1 MGINEYLQCKKTTGD
16 CFRLLSACFY
26 PPKKQFYLQEGLFQN
41 LTTALKL
48 VCPDASIFSKKM
60 EEAFLNYPSEDLM
73 VEYARLFVG
82 PYELKA
88 PPYGSVY
95 LDQERRV
102 MGDSTMEVIRI
113 YKEAGLSI
121 DEDFKELPDHIAVEL
136 EFMYYLLYQ
145 EVEALENSQLD
156 RASALRETQERFL
169 KRFLKPWIP
178 PFCAKIKENTENE
191 FYVALANCV
200 ITIVCDLNLAENVK
214 RKTSQFLLT

>member
-1 MGINEYLQCKKTTGD
+1 MGINEYLQYKKTTGD

-26 PPKKQFYLQEGLFQN
+26 PPQKHLYLQEGLFQN

-102 MGDSTMEVIRI
+102 MGDSTMEVIKI

-121 DEDFKELPDHIAVEL
+121 DQDFKELPDHIAVEL
-136 EFMYYLLYQ
+136 EFMYYLIYQ
-145 EVEALENSQLD
+145 EAEALEKGQSDKAL
-156 RASALRETQERFL
+156 ALRETQELFLNRFI
-169 KRFLKPWIP
+169 KPWVFH
-178 PFCAKIKENTENE
+178 FCAKIKESMDSK
-191 FYVALANCV
+191 FYDALANCV
-200 ITIVCDLNLAENVK
+200 SVFIRYSNLAHNSVPLE
-214 RKTSQFLLT
+214 SL

>member
-1 MGINEYLQCKKTTGD
+1 MDIKEYLQCKKTTGD

-26 PPKKQFYLQEGLFQN
+26 PPKKQLYLQEGLFQN

-73 VEYARLFVG
+73 VEYARLLVG

-102 MGDSTMEVIRI
+102 MGDSTMQVIRM
-113 YKEAGLSI
+113 YQEAGLSI

-136 EFMYYLLYQ
+136 EFMYYLIYQ
-145 EVEALENSQLD
+145 EVEALENSQLN
-156 RASALRETQERFL
+156 RVSPLRETQELFL
-169 KRFLKPWIP
+169 NRFLKPWIP
-178 PFCAKIKENTENE
+178 HFCAQMKEGTENQ
-191 FYVALANCV
+191 FYSALADCV
-200 ITIVCDLNLAENVK
+200 LSFLTHLDGTKNFHFIIGKNL
-214 RKTSQFLLT
+214 